1 MIIVRIVGGLGNQ
14 MYGYALYRTLLARGR
29 NAKMDLRFWDHQDSP
44 VIDKRKYLLSE
55 VFNIEERRVSRTEF
69 FCARVERKL
78 GLMKN
83 YVDKETGFQPEML
96 DIKHGFLYGYWQSF
110 KYFAEIEDTI
120 RKEFTFKKPL
130 TGKSSEVIDEIR
142 SCNSVSLSIRRG
154 DYVKLG
160 HVLPEEYYRNA
171 IRYIQ
176 ERVPDAK
183 FFCISDDIEFCKNT
197 YGGVGIKFV
206 ECATKDDPIF
216 DMQVITSC
224 KHNILANSTFSIWAA
239 WLNPN
244 PNRIVIRP
252 EKYTPNPSTP
262 NINRDLY
269 PEGWIAIPSFKTSN
283 EEIK

>member
-1 MIIVRIVGGLGNQ
+1 MIIVQIVGGLGNQ

-29 NAKMDLRFWDHQDSP
+29 NAKMDLRFWDHQNST

-55 VFNIEERRVSRTEF
+55 VFNIEEREADRWDF

-78 GLMKN
+78 GLMKS
-83 YVDKETGFQPEML
+83 YHDAETGFQPEIL
-96 DIKHGFLYGYWQSF
+96 DIKHGFLYGYWSSF
-110 KYFAEIEDTI
+110 KYCAEIEDTI

-130 TGKSSEVIDEIR
+130 TGKSAEILDEIR

-183 FFCISDDIEFCKNT
+183 FFCTSDDIEFCKNT
-197 YGGVGIKFV
+197 YGGGAI
-206 ECATKDDPIF
+206 
-216 DMQVITSC
+216 SR
-224 KHNILANSTFSIWAA
+224 
-239 WLNPN
+239 
-244 PNRIVIRP
+244 NRLV
-252 EKYTPNPSTP
+252 
-262 NINRDLY
+262 
-269 PEGWIAIPSFKTSN
+269 
-283 EEIK
+283 